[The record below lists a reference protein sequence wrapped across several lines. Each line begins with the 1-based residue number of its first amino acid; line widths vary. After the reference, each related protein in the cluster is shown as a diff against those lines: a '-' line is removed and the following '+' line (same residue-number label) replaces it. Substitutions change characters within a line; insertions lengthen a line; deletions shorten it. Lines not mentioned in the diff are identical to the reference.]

1 MNVAPAAPGAPTAS
15 PRRRRLFRR
24 DEPSLAPG
32 LDVGA
37 LAPMVDMM
45 TLLLVFLLRSYST
58 EAAPQPP
65 EGRFELA
72 GTVSE
77 EPREAAVEILV
88 SQEAVYVDGHR
99 VIAVQYLPEE
109 LLVRELYDPL
119 LAMRGRTRVEV
130 HADRRLSWAVLKR
143 VLHTAKAA
151 GFEEISL
158 VAANKA
164 SL

>member
-1 MNVAPAAPGAPTAS
+1 M
-15 PRRRRLFRR
+15 RRRLFSARGE
-24 DEPSLAPG
+24 EPLPG

-37 LAPMVDMM
+37 LAPLVDMM

-58 EAAPQPP
+58 EAAPHPP

-77 EPREAAVEILV
+77 AAREPAVEILI
-88 SQEAVYVDGHR
+88 SQEAIYIDGNR
-99 VIAVQYLPEE
+99 VIAVPYLPEE

-119 LAMRGRTRVEV
+119 LLMRGKKRVEV
-130 HADRRLSWAVLKR
+130 HADRTIPWRVLKR
-143 VLHTAKAA
+143 VLHTARTA
-151 GFEEISL
+151 GFEELSL
-158 VAANKA
+158 VAANTS

>member
-1 MNVAPAAPGAPTAS
+1 V
-15 PRRRRLFRR
+15 RRLFRR
-24 DEPSLAPG
+24 EAPTLAPG

-45 TLLLVFLLRSYST
+45 TLLLVFLLRTYSH

-65 EGRFELA
+65 DGRIELA

-77 EPREAAVEILV
+77 DPRSSGTVVIV
-88 SQEAVYVDGHR
+88 STEAVYVDGHR
-99 VIAVQYLPEE
+99 AVAVAYLPPE
-109 LLVRELYDPL
+109 LLIREVYDPL
-119 LAMRGRTRVEV
+119 LAARNKRRIEV
-130 HADRRLSWAVLKR
+130 HADRRVPFGVLKR
-143 VLHTAKAA
+143 VLHTARAA

-158 VAANKA
+158 VAANAA

>member
-1 MNVAPAAPGAPTAS
+1 M
-15 PRRRRLFRR
+15 RRLYRR
-24 DEPSLAPG
+24 PHEALAPG

-45 TLLLVFLLRSYST
+45 TLLLVFLLRTYSH

-65 EGRFELA
+65 DGRIELA

-77 EPREAAVEILV
+77 DPRKPGTVVIV
-88 SQEAVYVDGHR
+88 SKDAVYVDGHR
-99 VIAVQYLPEE
+99 TVAIAYLPPD
-109 LLVRELYDPL
+109 LLVREVYDPL
-119 LAMRGRTRVEV
+119 LAARNKRRLEV
-130 HADRRLSWAVLKR
+130 HADRAVPFGVLKR
-143 VLHTAKAA
+143 VLHTARAA

-158 VAANKA
+158 VAANAA